1 LALLGLSDGS
11 VKLALLMKA
20 ADLSKDQAKS
30 VLDQHDQQLRPALET
45 CGVTLAQL

>member
-1 LALLGLSDGS
+1 
-11 VKLALLMKA
+11 MKA

-30 VLDQHDQQLRPALET
+30 VLGQHDQQLRPALET

>member
-1 LALLGLSDGS
+1 
-11 VKLALLMKA
+11 MKA